1 MLFLPGPDFVRVLSV
16 EPVEYTDLC
25 DPIKLGVFLPGVDI
39 MISKLAV
46 NTRYIKCVLF
56 ENLPQ
61 SQSIIY
67 EIVFFFSFF
76 KLIILQT
83 VFKTISRVFPN

>member
-1 MLFLPGPDFVRVLSV
+1 MLFFPGPDFVRVLSV

-39 MISKLAV
+39 MISKFSV
-46 NTRYIKCVLF
+46 NTRYIKSVLF

-61 SQSIIY
+61 SQFIFN
-67 EIVFFFSFF
+67 EIVYFLF
-76 KLIILQT
+76 
-83 VFKTISRVFPN
+83 